1 MLTMVYLI
9 FMSLLAGILT
19 GIIGMASLTL
29 YPVLLSIG
37 ISPISANATITVA
50 TVGAGVGTI
59 ASSLKELRNHWKM
72 AIIVASLS
80 TTGSVLGALILIHSS
95 NSGFKKIVPLFI
107 LLAGVMLLW
116 PSTPKNDT
124 KKGSTV
130 ITFIKWLN
138 VILIGLYNGYFG
150 AASGLLMIAVLSK
163 LIGGKYITYNAIRNF
178 SSFINNICSAVMFIF
193 LLQIQWSV
201 MVPLILG
208 LFVGGYVGPIIVRYI
223 PSKVIKNIIGIIAI
237 FLALL
242 LGYQAYL

>member
-1 MLTMVYLI
+1 
-9 FMSLLAGILT
+9 MSLLAGILT

-29 YPVLLSIG
+29 YPVLLSVG
-37 ISPISANATITVA
+37 IPPISANATITVA

-59 ASSLKELRNHWKM
+59 ASSFKELRNHWKM

-95 NSGFKKIVPLFI
+95 NSGFKRVVPIFI

-116 PSTPKNDT
+116 PSTSKNNT
-124 KKGSTV
+124 KKGSIVVTL
-130 ITFIKWLN
+130 IKWLS

-150 AASGLLMIAVLSK
+150 AASGLLMVAVLSK
-163 LIGGKYITYNAIRNF
+163 LIGGKYVTYNAIRNF

-201 MVPLILG
+201 MIPLMLG
-208 LFVGGYVGPIIVRYI
+208 LFIGGYVGPIIVRYI

-237 FLALL
+237 FLAIL